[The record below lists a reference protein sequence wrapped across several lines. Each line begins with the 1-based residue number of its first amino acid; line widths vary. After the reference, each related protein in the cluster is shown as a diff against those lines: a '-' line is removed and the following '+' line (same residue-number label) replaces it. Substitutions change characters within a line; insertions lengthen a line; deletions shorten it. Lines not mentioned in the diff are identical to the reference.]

1 ENRKLLHEQEA
12 EKMLIQLLTNDAP
25 DVQASAALA
34 LAVISENLSSRDSI
48 KEWDGLPPLVK
59 LLSSD
64 NGDVKEAAT
73 LALANLTTGSSVN
86 CV

>member
-1 ENRKLLHEQEA
+1 
-12 EKMLIQLLTNDAP
+12 MLKQLFWTS
-25 DVQASAALA
+25 V
-34 LAVISENLSSRDSI
+34 VV
-48 KEWDGLPPLVK
+48 DGLPPLVK
-59 LLSSD
+59 LLGSD